1 MRQEGIPVHRS
12 SMAFLY
18 RLLDGVIIFTLLIV
32 FLHYFGHRPS
42 KDWLIVGLTAVAVF
56 AFLAESVELYRSWR
70 TEKFTHMLMATG
82 FAWIAACTLLTLL
95 GYFTKLGPEF
105 SRLVI
110 GFWFTSAFTLLL
122 VWRLCVRKLLFH
134 LRIQDRNIRS
144 AVVIGA
150 TESAARL
157 AEDLARN
164 PQLGV
169 RLEGYY
175 CVSGCVMS
183 IDKSS
188 SHLPSWQK
196 LVNLG
201 DISGALEAARKG
213 QLDLVYIALPMR
225 EERHI
230 SKILAELA
238 DSTATVYMIPDFFVA
253 NMMHSRWH
261 QVGESQLLSI
271 YDTPIVGL
279 NSWFKRLED
288 LLLSSVILLLI
299 SPFMLVIAIG
309 VRLSSPGP
317 IIFRQRRYGLDGRV
331 IDVWKFRSMA
341 CVENGEKVTQA
352 RREDPRITPFGAF
365 LRRTSLD
372 ELPQFIN
379 VLQGSMSIVGP
390 RPHAVSHNEEYRG
403 LVSGYMLRHKVKP
416 GITGWAQVNG
426 WRGETDSL
434 EKMRN
439 RVEHDLHYIR
449 NWSVLLD
456 LKIVFL
462 TLFKGFTGENAY

>member
-18 RLLDGVIIFTLLIV
+18 RLLDGVIIFALLIF
-32 FLHYFGHRPS
+32 FLKYFGHDLS
-42 KDWLIVGLTAVAVF
+42 KDWLIVGLTAVAAF

-70 TEKFTHMLMATG
+70 TEKFAHMLGATG
-82 FAWIAACTLLTLL
+82 FAWVLVCTLLTLL
-95 GYFTKLGPEF
+95 GYFTKLGSEF

-110 GFWFTSAFTLLL
+110 GCWFAGTFTLLL
-122 VWRLCVRKLLFH
+122 IWRLSVRKMLSH
-134 LRIQDRNIRS
+134 LRVQDKNIRS
-144 AVVIGA
+144 AVVIGV

-157 AEDLARN
+157 ADDFSRN

-175 CVSGCVMS
+175 RVPGSTES
-183 IDKSS
+183 RINFA
-188 SHLPSWQK
+188 SWQE
-196 LVNLG
+196 LPDLG
-201 DISGALEAARKG
+201 DISSALDAARKG
-213 QLDLVYIALPMR
+213 ELDLVYIALPMR
-225 EERHI
+225 DERHI
-230 SKILAELA
+230 SKILSALA

-253 NMMHSRWH
+253 NMMYSRWH
-261 QVGESQLLSI
+261 QVGGSQVLGI

-279 NSWFKRLED
+279 NGWLKRLED
-288 LLLSSVILLLI
+288 LLLSSIILLLI
-299 SPFMLVIAIG
+299 SPFMLAIAVG

-317 IIFRQRRYGLDGRV
+317 VIFKQRRYGLDGRV
-331 IDVWKFRSMA
+331 IDVWKFRSMR
-341 CVENGEKVTQA
+341 CEENGEKVTQA
-352 RREDPRITPFGAF
+352 RRQDPRVTRFGAF

-434 EKMRN
+434 EKMRS

-456 LKIVFL
+456 IKIVFL
-462 TLFKGFTGENAY
+462 TLFKGFAGANAY